1 MFGYH
6 LPIINRSEIPYKY
19 IYIYIHTHTHTKA
32 VDRGKWEWRVRS
44 LSYIEKYYNVAF
56 NYNGAEV
63 NFMIQHVDFRNN
75 ILQNGQSQSY
85 K

>member
-1 MFGYH
+1 
-6 LPIINRSEIPYKY
+6 
-19 IYIYIHTHTHTKA
+19 
-32 VDRGKWEWRVRS
+32 VRS